1 MNMSKTVGLIS
12 LGCAKNLVNSEQM
25 LCLLAEAGYTVTD
38 DPGEADA
45 LIVNTC
51 AFIDSA
57 KSEAIDNILECAELK
72 KTGKLRTLLV
82 AGCLPQRY
90 KEELMAEL
98 PEVDGIIGTG
108 SYDEIVRA
116 LELAE
121 AGEKPLILGDLNAPV
136 SEAGRIVSTG
146 PGWAYLKIAEG
157 CDNRCAFCVIPSIR
171 GRYRSRP
178 MERILEEARGLAE
191 GGVKELLVVAQ
202 DITWYGMDLYGK
214 PKLAELVR
222 ELCRIDGLHW
232 IRLHYLYPDL
242 IDDELIRTVAEEPKV
257 VKYLDIPIQHIN
269 DGILKRMHRRGS
281 GRELEALIRKLRD
294 RIPGLVIRTSLITGL
309 PGEGEA
315 EFEQLCAFLRRVRLE
330 RAGVF
335 PYSPEE
341 GTPAFLMERPDTETA
356 ERRCDLIEELQSRI
370 MDDFNESRLGT
381 VQEVLAEGYDAA
393 AECWY
398 GRSCADSPDVD
409 GKVFFTGK
417 DVTPGEFCSV
427 RITEILDG
435 DLVGEKE
442 PGIPAAERMQENDD
456 G

>member
-1 MNMSKTVGLIS
+1 MSKTVGLIS
-12 LGCAKNLVNSEQM
+12 LGCAKNLINSEQM
-25 LCLLAEAGYTVTD
+25 LCLLGEAGYTVTD
-38 DPGEADA
+38 DPAEADA
-45 LIVNTC
+45 LIINTC

-72 KTGKLRTLLV
+72 KTGKLKTLLV

-108 SYDEIVRA
+108 AYDEIVKA
-116 LELAE
+116 LEQAE
-121 AGEKPLILGDLNAPV
+121 AGEKPLLLGDLNAPV

-146 PGWAYLKIAEG
+146 PGWAYIKIAEG

-202 DITWYGMDLYGK
+202 DITRYGLDLYGK
-214 PKLAELVR
+214 PRLAELVR
-222 ELCRIDGLHW
+222 ELCKIEGLHW

-269 DGILKRMHRRGS
+269 DAILKRMHRRGS
-281 GRELEALIRKLRD
+281 GAELEALLTKLRAS
-294 RIPGLVIRTSLITGL
+294 IPGLVIRTSLITGL

-315 EFEQLCAFLRRVRLE
+315 EFAQLCDFLRRARLE

-341 GTPAFLMERPDTETA
+341 GTPAAAMERPDTETA
-356 ERRCDLIEELQSRI
+356 EQRCEIITELQSRI
-370 MDDFNESRLGT
+370 MDEFNESRLGT
-381 VQEVLAEGYDAA
+381 ELEVLAEGYDVV

-417 DVTPGEFCSV
+417 DVQPGEFYSI
-427 RITEILDG
+427 RITEVLDG
-435 DLVGEKE
+435 DLVGEK
-442 PGIPAAERMQENDD
+442 ID
-456 G
+456 

>member
-1 MNMSKTVGLIS
+1 MSKTVGLIS
-12 LGCAKNLVNSEQM
+12 LGCAKNLINSEQM
-25 LCLLAEAGYTVTD
+25 LCLLGEAGYTVTD
-38 DPGEADA
+38 DPAEADA
-45 LIVNTC
+45 LIINTC

-72 KTGKLRTLLV
+72 KTGKLKTLLV

-90 KEELMAEL
+90 KEELLSEL

-108 SYDEIVRA
+108 AYDEIVKA
-116 LELAE
+116 LEQAE
-121 AGEKPLILGDLNAPV
+121 AGEKPLLLGDLNAPV

-146 PGWAYLKIAEG
+146 PGWAYIKIAEG

-202 DITWYGMDLYGK
+202 DITRYGLDLYGK
-214 PKLAELVR
+214 PRLAELVR
-222 ELCRIDGLHW
+222 ELCKIEGLHW

-269 DGILKRMHRRGS
+269 DAILKRMHRRGS
-281 GRELEALIRKLRD
+281 GAELEALLTKLRAS
-294 RIPGLVIRTSLITGL
+294 IPGLVIRTSLITGL

-315 EFEQLCAFLRRVRLE
+315 EFAQLCDFLRRARLE

-341 GTPAFLMERPDTETA
+341 GTPAAAMERPDTETA
-356 ERRCDLIEELQSRI
+356 EQRCEIITELQSRI
-370 MDDFNESRLGT
+370 MDEFNESRLGT
-381 VQEVLAEGYDAA
+381 ELEVLAEGYDVV

-409 GKVFFTGK
+409 GKVFFTGE
-417 DVTPGEFCSV
+417 DVQPGEFYSI
-427 RITEILDG
+427 RITEVLDG
-435 DLVGEKE
+435 DLVGEK
-442 PGIPAAERMQENDD
+442 ID
-456 G
+456 

>member
-1 MNMSKTVGLIS
+1 MGKTVGIIS
-12 LGCAKNLVNSEQM
+12 LGCAKNLINSEQM
-25 LCLLAEAGYTVTD
+25 LCLLSEAGYTLTD
-38 DPGEADA
+38 DPAEADA

-72 KTGKLRTLLV
+72 KTGKLKTLLV

-90 KEELMAEL
+90 KEDLMAEL
-98 PEVDGIIGTG
+98 PEVDGVVGTG
-108 SYDEIVRA
+108 AFDEIVRV
-116 LELAE
+116 LEQAE
-121 AGEKPLILGDLNAPV
+121 KGEKPLLLGDLNAPV

-178 MERILEEARGLAE
+178 MEKILEEARGLAA

-202 DITWYGMDLYGK
+202 DITRYGTDLYGR
-214 PKLAELVR
+214 PRLAELVR
-222 ELCRIDGLHW
+222 ELCKIDGLHW

-269 DGILKRMHRRGS
+269 DGILKAMHRRGT
-281 GRELEALIRKLRD
+281 GAELEALLTKLRAS
-294 RIPGLVIRTSLITGL
+294 IPGLVIRTSIITGL

-315 EFEQLCAFLRRVRLE
+315 EFEELCEFLRRAKLE

-341 GTPAFLMERPDTETA
+341 GTPAFRMERPDAETA
-356 ERRCDLIEELQSRI
+356 EQRADILTELQSRI
-370 MDDFNESRLGT
+370 MDEFNERRLGT
-381 VQEVLAEGYDAA
+381 ELEVLAEGFDVV

-398 GRSCADSPDVD
+398 GRSFADSPDVD
-409 GKVFFTGK
+409 GKVFFTGR
-417 DVTPGEFCSV
+417 DVVPGEFVRV
-427 RITEILDG
+427 RISDILDG
-435 DLVGEKE
+435 DLLGEK
-442 PGIPAAERMQENDD
+442 AD
-456 G
+456 

>member
-1 MNMSKTVGLIS
+1 MGKTVGLIS
-12 LGCAKNLVNSEQM
+12 LGCAKNLINSEQM
-25 LCLLAEAGYTVTD
+25 LCLLNEAGYTLTD
-38 DPGEADA
+38 DPAEADA
-45 LIVNTC
+45 LIINTC

-72 KTGKLRTLLV
+72 KTGKLKTLLV

-90 KEELMAEL
+90 KEELLAEL

-108 SYDEIVRA
+108 SFDEIVQA
-116 LELAE
+116 LEQAE
-121 AGEKPLILGDLNAPV
+121 SGEKPMLLGDLNAPV
-136 SEAGRIVSTG
+136 SEAGRIVSSG
-146 PGWAYLKIAEG
+146 PGWAYIKIAEG

-178 MERILEEARGLAE
+178 MEKILEEARGLAE

-202 DITWYGMDLYGK
+202 DITRYGMDLYGQ

-222 ELCRIDGLHW
+222 ELCRIEGLHW

-242 IDDELIRTVAEEPKV
+242 IDDGLIQTIAEEPKV

-269 DGILKRMHRRGS
+269 DGILKRMHRRGT
-281 GRELEALIRKLRD
+281 GGELEALLTKLRM
-294 RIPGLVIRTSLITGL
+294 RIPGLVIRTSIITGL

-315 EFEQLCAFLRRVRLE
+315 EFEELCAFLRRAKLE

-341 GTPAFLMERPDTETA
+341 GTPAYAMERPDAETA
-356 ERRCDLIEELQSRI
+356 EQQADILTELQSRI
-370 MDDFNESRLGT
+370 MDEFNERRLGT
-381 VQEVLAEGYDAA
+381 RLEVLAEGFDVV

-398 GRSCADSPDVD
+398 GRSYADSPEVD
-409 GKVFFTGK
+409 GKVFFTGQ
-417 DVTPGEFCSV
+417 DITPGEFV
-427 RITEILDG
+427 RVLVTDILDG
-435 DLVGEKE
+435 DLVGEKVDE
-442 PGIPAAERMQENDD
+442 
-456 G
+456 

>member
-1 MNMSKTVGLIS
+1 MSKTVGLIS
-12 LGCAKNLVNSEQM
+12 LGCAKNLINSEQM
-25 LCLLAEAGYTVTD
+25 LCLLGEAGYTLTD
-38 DPGEADA
+38 DPAEADA
-45 LIVNTC
+45 LIINTC

-72 KTGKLRTLLV
+72 KTGKLRILLV

-90 KEELMAEL
+90 KEELMREL
-98 PEVDGIIGTG
+98 PEVDGILGTG
-108 SYDEIVRA
+108 SYDEIVSA
-116 LELAE
+116 LERAE

-146 PGWAYLKIAEG
+146 PGWAYIKIADG

-202 DITWYGMDLYGK
+202 DITRYGMDLYGR
-214 PKLAELVR
+214 PRLAELVR

-242 IDDELIRTVAEEPKV
+242 VDEELIHTVAEEPKV

-269 DGILKRMHRRGS
+269 DGILRRMNRRGR
-281 GRELEALIRKLRD
+281 GAELEALLTRLRES
-294 RIPGLVIRTSLITGL
+294 IPGLVIRTSLITGL

-315 EFEQLCAFLRRVRLE
+315 EFEELCAFLRRARRE
-330 RAGVF
+330 RAGVV

-341 GTPAFLMERPDTETA
+341 GTPAMAMERPDTETA
-356 ERRCDLIEELQSRI
+356 EERCEIVTELQSRI

-381 VQEVLAEGYDAA
+381 VQEVLAEGFDVV

-398 GRSCADSPDVD
+398 GRSYADSPDVD
-409 GKVFFTGK
+409 GKVFFTGR
-417 DVTPGEFCSV
+417 DVKPGEFVRV

-435 DLVGEKE
+435 DLVGEL
-442 PGIPAAERMQENDD
+442 AD
-456 G
+456 

>member
-1 MNMSKTVGLIS
+1 MSKTVGLIS
-12 LGCAKNLVNSEQM
+12 LGCAKNLINSEQM
-25 LCLLAEAGYTVTD
+25 LCLLGEAGYTVTD
-38 DPGEADA
+38 DPAEADA
-45 LIVNTC
+45 LIINTC

-72 KTGKLRTLLV
+72 KTGKLKTLLV

-90 KEELMAEL
+90 KEELLAEL

-108 SYDEIVRA
+108 AYDEIVKA
-116 LELAE
+116 LEQAE
-121 AGEKPLILGDLNAPV
+121 AGEKPLLLGDLNAPV

-146 PGWAYLKIAEG
+146 PGWAYIKIAEG

-202 DITWYGMDLYGK
+202 DITRYGLDLYGR
-214 PKLAELVR
+214 PRLAELVR
-222 ELCRIDGLHW
+222 ELCKIEGLHW

-269 DGILKRMHRRGS
+269 DTILKRMHRRGS
-281 GRELEALIRKLRD
+281 GAELEALLTKLRAS
-294 RIPGLVIRTSLITGL
+294 IPGLVIRTSLITGL

-315 EFEQLCAFLRRVRLE
+315 EFAQLCDFLRRARLE

-341 GTPAFLMERPDTETA
+341 GTPAAAMERPDTETA
-356 ERRCDLIEELQSRI
+356 EQRCEIITELQSRI
-370 MDDFNESRLGT
+370 MDEFNESRLGT
-381 VQEVLAEGYDAA
+381 ELEVLAEGYDVV

-417 DVTPGEFCSV
+417 DVQPGEFYSI
-427 RITEILDG
+427 RITEVLDG
-435 DLVGEKE
+435 DLVGEK
-442 PGIPAAERMQENDD
+442 ID
-456 G
+456 

>member
-1 MNMSKTVGLIS
+1 MSKTVGLIS
-12 LGCAKNLVNSEQM
+12 LGCAKNLINSEQM
-25 LCLLAEAGYTVTD
+25 LCLLSEAGYGITS
-38 DPGEADA
+38 DPAEADA
-45 LIVNTC
+45 LIINTC

-72 KTGKLRTLLV
+72 KTGKLKTLLV

-90 KEELMAEL
+90 KEELLREL
-98 PEVDGIIGTG
+98 PEVDGILGTG
-108 SYDEIVRA
+108 AFDEVVAA
-116 LELAE
+116 LERAD
-121 AGEKPLILGDLNAPV
+121 AGEKPLLLGDLNAPV

-178 MERILEEARGLAE
+178 MEHILEEAKGLAAS
-191 GGVKELLVVAQ
+191 GVKELLVVAQ
-202 DITWYGMDLYGK
+202 DITRYGLDLYGR
-214 PKLAELVR
+214 PLLAELVR
-222 ELCRIDGLHW
+222 ELCRIDGIHW

-242 IDDELIRTVAEEPKV
+242 IDDELIRTVAEEEKV

-269 DGILKRMHRRGS
+269 DGILKRMNRRGS
-281 GRELEALIRKLRD
+281 GAELEALLTRLRE

-309 PGEGEA
+309 PGEGVE
-315 EFEQLCAFLRRVRLE
+315 EFAQLCDFLRRAKLE

-341 GTPAFLMERPDTETA
+341 GTPACSMERPDTETA
-356 ERRCDLIEELQSRI
+356 ERRCDLITELQSRI
-370 MDDFNESRLGT
+370 MDEFNESRLGT
-381 VQEVLAEGYDAA
+381 VQEVLAEGFDVV

-398 GRSCADSPDVD
+398 GRSYADSPDVD

-417 DVTPGEFCSV
+417 NVQPGSFVRV
-427 RITEILDG
+427 RINEVLDG
-435 DLVGEKE
+435 DLVGEL
-442 PGIPAAERMQENDD
+442 AD
-456 G
+456 

>member
-1 MNMSKTVGLIS
+1 MSKTVGLIS
-12 LGCAKNLVNSEQM
+12 LGCAKNLINSEQM
-25 LCLLAEAGYTVTD
+25 LCLLSEAGYGITS
-38 DPGEADA
+38 DPAEADA
-45 LIVNTC
+45 LIINTC

-72 KTGKLRTLLV
+72 KTGKLKTLLV

-90 KEELMAEL
+90 KEELLREL
-98 PEVDGIIGTG
+98 PEVDGILGTG
-108 SYDEIVRA
+108 SFDEVVAA
-116 LELAE
+116 LEQAD
-121 AGEKPLILGDLNAPV
+121 AGEKPLLLGDLNAPV

-178 MERILEEARGLAE
+178 MERVLEEAKGLAA

-202 DITWYGMDLYGK
+202 DITRYGLDLYGR
-214 PKLAELVR
+214 PRLAELVR
-222 ELCRIDGLHW
+222 ELCRIDGIHW

-242 IDDELIRTVAEEPKV
+242 IDDELIRTVAEEEKV

-281 GRELEALIRKLRD
+281 GAELEALLTRLRE

-309 PGEGEA
+309 PGEGVE
-315 EFEQLCAFLRRVRLE
+315 EFGQLCDFLRRAKLE

-341 GTPAFLMERPDTETA
+341 GTPACSMERPDTETA
-356 ERRCDLIEELQSRI
+356 ERRCDLITELQSRI
-370 MDDFNESRLGT
+370 MDEFNESRLGT
-381 VQEVLAEGYDAA
+381 VQEVLAEGFDVV

-398 GRSCADSPDVD
+398 GRSYADSPDVD

-417 DVTPGEFCSV
+417 NVQPGSFVRV
-427 RITEILDG
+427 RINEVLDG
-435 DLVGEKE
+435 DLVGEL
-442 PGIPAAERMQENDD
+442 AD
-456 G
+456 

>member
-1 MNMSKTVGLIS
+1 MNPSPKVALIS
-12 LGCAKNLVNSEQM
+12 LGCPKNLVNSEEM
-25 LCLLAEAGYTVTD
+25 LALLQQAGSDFTA
-38 DPGEADA
+38 DPAQADA
-45 LIVNTC
+45 VVINTC

-72 KTGKLRTLLV
+72 KTGRLKTLLV

-98 PEVDGIIGTG
+98 PEVDGILGTG
-108 SYDEIVRA
+108 SFDDVVEALRRA
-116 LELAE
+116 EE
-121 AGEKPLILGDLNAPV
+121 GEKPLILGDLNAPM

-171 GRYRSRP
+171 GRYRSRS
-178 MERILEEARGLAE
+178 MEKILEEARALAA

-202 DITWYGMDLYGK
+202 DITRYGTDLYGR
-214 PKLAELVR
+214 PRLAELIR
-222 ELCRIDGLHW
+222 ELCRIEGLHW

-257 VKYLDIPIQHIN
+257 VKYLDIPIQHI
-269 DGILKRMHRRGS
+269 DDAILRRMNRRGT
-281 GRELEALIRKLRD
+281 GAELEALLTKLREN
-294 RIPGLVIRTSLITGL
+294 IPGLVIRTSLITGL

-315 EFEQLCAFLRRVRLE
+315 EFEALCDFLRRARLE

-341 GTPAFLMERPDTETA
+341 GTPAFRMDRPDRETA
-356 ERRCDLIEELQSRI
+356 EQRADVVAELQSRI
-370 MDDFNESRLGT
+370 MDEFNESRLGSLE
-381 VQEVLAEGYDAA
+381 EVLAEGFDVV

-398 GRSCADSPDVD
+398 GRSFADSPDVD
-409 GKVFFTGK
+409 GKVFFTGT
-417 DVTPGEFCSV
+417 DVTPGEFVKV
-427 RITEILDG
+427 RITDILDG
-435 DLVGEKE
+435 DLLGEKE
-442 PGIPAAERMQENDD
+442 N
-456 G
+456 

>member
-1 MNMSKTVGLIS
+1 MIKTVGLIS
-12 LGCAKNLVNSEQM
+12 LGCAKNLINSEQM
-25 LCLLAEAGYTVTD
+25 LCLLSEAGYGITS
-38 DPGEADA
+38 DPAEADA
-45 LIVNTC
+45 LIINTC

-72 KTGKLRTLLV
+72 KTGKLKTLLV

-90 KEELMAEL
+90 KEELLREL
-98 PEVDGIIGTG
+98 PEVDGILGTG
-108 SYDEIVRA
+108 AFDEVVAA
-116 LELAE
+116 LEQAD
-121 AGEKPLILGDLNAPV
+121 AGEKPLLLGDLNAPV

-178 MERILEEARGLAE
+178 MERVLEEAKGLAA

-202 DITWYGMDLYGK
+202 DITRYGLDLYGR
-214 PKLAELVR
+214 PRLAELVR
-222 ELCRIDGLHW
+222 ELCRIDGIHW

-242 IDDELIRTVAEEPKV
+242 IDDELIRTVAEEDKV

-281 GRELEALIRKLRD
+281 GAELEALLTRLRE

-309 PGEGEA
+309 PGEGVE
-315 EFEQLCAFLRRVRLE
+315 EFGQLCDFLRRAKLE

-341 GTPAFLMERPDTETA
+341 GTPACSMERPDTETA
-356 ERRCDLIEELQSRI
+356 ERRCDLITELQSRI
-370 MDDFNESRLGT
+370 MDEFNESRLGT
-381 VQEVLAEGYDAA
+381 VQEVLAEGFDVV

-398 GRSCADSPDVD
+398 GRSYADSPDVD

-417 DVTPGEFCSV
+417 NVQPGSFVRV
-427 RITEILDG
+427 RINEVLDG
-435 DLVGEKE
+435 DLVGELV
-442 PGIPAAERMQENDD
+442 D
-456 G
+456 

>member
-1 MNMSKTVGLIS
+1 MSKTVGLIS
-12 LGCAKNLVNSEQM
+12 LGCAKNLINSEQM
-25 LCLLAEAGYTVTD
+25 LCLLGEAGYTVTD
-38 DPGEADA
+38 DPAEADA
-45 LIVNTC
+45 LIINTC

-72 KTGKLRTLLV
+72 KTGKLKTLLV

-108 SYDEIVRA
+108 AYDEIVKA
-116 LELAE
+116 LEQAE
-121 AGEKPLILGDLNAPV
+121 AGEKPLLLGDLNAPV

-146 PGWAYLKIAEG
+146 PGWAYIKIAEG

-202 DITWYGMDLYGK
+202 DITRYGLDLYGK
-214 PKLAELVR
+214 PRLAELVR
-222 ELCRIDGLHW
+222 ELCKIEGLHW

-269 DGILKRMHRRGS
+269 DAILKRMHRRGS
-281 GRELEALIRKLRD
+281 GAELEALLTKLRAG
-294 RIPGLVIRTSLITGL
+294 IPGLVIRTSLITGL

-315 EFEQLCAFLRRVRLE
+315 EFAQLCDFLRRARLE

-341 GTPAFLMERPDTETA
+341 GTPAAAMERPDTETA
-356 ERRCDLIEELQSRI
+356 EQRCEIITELQSRI
-370 MDDFNESRLGT
+370 MDEFNESRLGT
-381 VQEVLAEGYDAA
+381 ELEVLAEGYDVV

-398 GRSCADSPDVD
+398 GRSYADSPDVD

-417 DVTPGEFCSV
+417 DVQPGEFYSI
-427 RITEILDG
+427 RITEVLDG
-435 DLVGEKE
+435 DLVGEK
-442 PGIPAAERMQENDD
+442 ID
-456 G
+456 

>member
-1 MNMSKTVGLIS
+1 MAETVGLIS

-25 LCLLAEAGYTVTD
+25 LCLLREAGYSITD
-38 DPGEADA
+38 DPAEADA
-45 LIVNTC
+45 LIINTC

-72 KTGKLRTLLV
+72 KTGRLKTLLV

-98 PEVDGIIGTG
+98 PEVDGILGTG
-108 SYDEIVRA
+108 SFDDVVEALRRA
-116 LELAE
+116 EE
-121 AGEKPLILGDLNAPV
+121 GEKPLILGDLNAPM

-171 GRYRSRP
+171 GRYRSRS
-178 MERILEEARGLAE
+178 MEKILEEARALAA

-202 DITWYGMDLYGK
+202 DITRYGTDLYGR
-214 PKLAELVR
+214 PRLAELIR
-222 ELCRIDGLHW
+222 ELCRIEGLHW

-257 VKYLDIPIQHIN
+257 VKYLDIPIQHI
-269 DGILKRMHRRGS
+269 DDAILRRMNRRGT
-281 GRELEALIRKLRD
+281 GAELEALLTKLREN
-294 RIPGLVIRTSLITGL
+294 IPGLVIRTSLITGL

-315 EFEQLCAFLRRVRLE
+315 EFEALCDFLRRARLE

-341 GTPAFLMERPDTETA
+341 GTPAFRMDRPDRETA
-356 ERRCDLIEELQSRI
+356 EQRADVVAELQSRI
-370 MDDFNESRLGT
+370 MDEFNESRLGSLE
-381 VQEVLAEGYDAA
+381 EVLAEGFDVV

-398 GRSCADSPDVD
+398 GRSFADSPDVD
-409 GKVFFTGK
+409 GKVFFTGT
-417 DVTPGEFCSV
+417 DVTPGEFVKV
-427 RITEILDG
+427 RITDILDG
-435 DLVGEKE
+435 DLLGEKE
-442 PGIPAAERMQENDD
+442 N
-456 G
+456 

>member
-1 MNMSKTVGLIS
+1 MGKTVGLIS
-12 LGCAKNLVNSEQM
+12 LGCAKNLINSEQM
-25 LCLLAEAGYTVTD
+25 LCLLSEAGYTLTD
-38 DPGEADA
+38 DPAEADA
-45 LIVNTC
+45 LIINTC

-72 KTGKLRTLLV
+72 KTGKLKTLLV

-90 KEELMAEL
+90 KEELLSEL

-108 SYDEIVRA
+108 SFDEIVQA
-116 LELAE
+116 LERAE
-121 AGEKPLILGDLNAPV
+121 AGEKPLLLGDLNAPV
-136 SEAGRIVSTG
+136 SEAGRVVSTG

-178 MERILEEARGLAE
+178 MEKILEEARGLADC
-191 GGVKELLVVAQ
+191 GVKELLVVAQ
-202 DITWYGMDLYGK
+202 DITRYGMDLYGK
-214 PKLAELVR
+214 PRLAELVR
-222 ELCRIDGLHW
+222 ELCSIEGLHW

-242 IDDELIRTVAEEPKV
+242 IDDELILTVAEEAKV

-269 DGILKRMHRRGS
+269 DGILKAMHRRGS
-281 GRELEALIRKLRD
+281 GAELEALLTKLRES
-294 RIPGLVIRTSLITGL
+294 IPGLVIRTSIITGL

-315 EFEQLCAFLRRVRLE
+315 EFEELCAFLRRAKLE

-341 GTPAFLMERPDTETA
+341 GTPAYTMERPDTETA
-356 ERRCDLIEELQSRI
+356 EQRADILTELQSRI
-370 MDDFNESRLGT
+370 MDEWNESRLDT
-381 VQEVLAEGYDAA
+381 ELEVLAEGFDVV

-398 GRSCADSPDVD
+398 GRSYADSPDVD

-417 DVTPGEFCSV
+417 NVQPGEFVRV
-427 RITEILDG
+427 RITDILDG
-435 DLVGEKE
+435 DLIGE
-442 PGIPAAERMQENDD
+442 IPD
-456 G
+456 